1 MENVT
6 ISYEFQLNDTK
17 LRTRGNK
24 NADERKRKGVTA
36 AGRCDSEFE
45 VVWSDKTR
53 TAVEPFLVLG
63 I

>member
-24 NADERKRKGVTA
+24 NADERKSRESPPA
-36 AGRCDSEFE
+36 A
-45 VVWSDKTR
+45 
-53 TAVEPFLVLG
+53 L
-63 I
+63 